1 MPAEFEELRIT
12 VKVADEASGQLGALK
27 QGLDKLGGL
36 DVTRKFEGIHKQVSG
51 IEQEIKKLMLNFA
64 TGGPSLTALA
74 NFAKGIGPIGLA
86 AVAVYETLK
95 VTIGFLKGQ
104 AQDLLNMEA
113 MARRAGES
121 TAQHIRT
128 MEEWERAGVPIEKA
142 GQQWERF
149 VDTWNHL
156 RRMDEQ
162 GRATWQ
168 ELLTG
173 LRGDDARRAE
183 QRIRE
188 IIAMP
193 NAQEAANAL
202 KKFFDDVGRHY
213 ARQADIDERRKGPEE
228 QRRLLRI
235 WGLPDLDRVRQA
247 FTIVDEQE
255 AADMDRMVQAA
266 REFNE
271 VSVEIEQNW
280 NRILQAMGTRI
291 MEGPLGPL
299 LRLIEKATAAEAK
312 RLEESKA
319 PGWWELLGMLPGNM
333 LLKGLGQAI
342 GVDIWGGL
350 GGIFTGQTKAPGA
363 ELKPGAP
370 GNMAVPLMSTGMQ
383 DVTRELEKQRDYT
396 GELTD
401 QFRRLNALL
410 SGEDLETRD
419 LAKQLGLPDV
429 KGNPAF
435 HNQPQ
440 GGAVGES
447 NPMQLPASEPQPGGG
462 APAEARATPTEAK
475 EPLLRPYREG
485 DVSRGT
491 YTSKGVTKQ
500 YPILSAA
507 ATPLQ
512 PQFPGEQVYTGV
524 SKGKGVASWYGFDPA
539 FYAKDDPSDPKG
551 SNALRV
557 PERYQGISLST
568 GKSGELG
575 SSGQSL
581 GQQHLVFDP
590 NTQLTYVKQQ
600 TDYGPGIRTQKM
612 VDASAAMA
620 ARIEQKSG
628 KIGYTRKEWEAMQE
642 KVEKGEVAPWEVQP
656 AGFGTYGRPGFEG
669 KDITAPMVKG
679 VDPTTE
685 TQNIYELDTRK
696 LLNPSLDYRP
706 DYAGGSGRAAVP
718 KGLEGAPRT
727 VGEQAFGGAGAFDVG
742 GSEWKS
748 RLTSPEEGLETGK
761 RIPKSEILLAAKK
774 SEYDPTQPLALMG
787 TDQQQRK
794 QLGESG
800 NVPLPRARP
809 QTPQQGSE
817 LDALT
822 TLGAKKAEGKVYA
835 YDAPNL
841 PDSPTVRKAIAEDP
855 LGFSYPKLGEVY
867 YRPGS
872 GEEITTIAHEYGH
885 VGREAVR
892 QEALKPGG
900 NIFERYKAYVDPKFE
915 GIEPKQQ
922 EERLQRHLD
931 FDEAQRLRQ
940 AGAITPQE
948 YDKTLKETAASFRTS
963 GTGAGTEREEL
974 EASRHIAAQEN
985 LARKILDKGL
995 ARENEPEPKGNLDVR
1010 VNAPNGTK
1018 VKADGDGMFKGNVSL
1033 DRRMELPTL
1042 Q

>member
-1 MPAEFEELRIT
+1 MAEFEELRIT

-36 DVTRKFEGIHKQVSG
+36 DVTRKFEGIHKQISG

-64 TGGPSLTALA
+64 TGGPSLEALA

-95 VTIGFLKGQ
+95 VTVNALKRQ

-113 MARRAGES
+113 MAKRTGES
-121 TAQHIRT
+121 TAQYIRT
-128 MEEWERAGVPIEKA
+128 MEEWQRAGVPIEQA
-142 GQQWERF
+142 GAQWERF
-149 VDTWNHL
+149 VDTWSHL

-162 GRATWQ
+162 GRETWLQ
-168 ELLTG
+168 LFTHVAPQ
-173 LRGDDARRAE
+173 DAPRLE
-183 QRIRE
+183 QRLRE

-193 NAQEAANAL
+193 NPQQAANAL

-228 QRRLLRI
+228 QRKLLRI

-255 AADMDRMVQAA
+255 AADMDRMIEAA

-271 VSVEIEQNW
+271 VSISIEQHW
-280 NRILQAMGTRI
+280 DAIMRAMATRI
-291 MEGPLGPL
+291 MEGPLGPIL
-299 LRLIEKATAAEAK
+299 KLIDKALGGVLSATEREQEAPERWGVWSRQNIRREQYIRDNLKNMIPFTLEEIRERIGGTLVEHPPGALGNTAA
-312 RLEESKA
+312 
-319 PGWWELLGMLPGNM
+319 
-333 LLKGLGQAI
+333 
-342 GVDIWGGL
+342 
-350 GGIFTGQTKAPGA
+350 
-363 ELKPGAP
+363 
-370 GNMAVPLMSTGMQ
+370 PLMSTGMQ

-440 GGAVGES
+440 GGSVGES

-462 APAEARATPTEAK
+462 APAEARETPTEAK
-475 EPLLRPYREG
+475 EPLLRPYRPG

-524 SKGKGVASWYGFDPA
+524 SKGKGVASWYGYDPA

-557 PERYQGISLST
+557 PERYQGISMST

-581 GQQHLVFDP
+581 GQWHLVFDP
-590 NTQLTYVKQQ
+590 NTQLTYLKQQ
-600 TDYGPGIRTQKM
+600 TDYGPGIRTQKL

-669 KDITAPMVKG
+669 KDITAPQIKG

-685 TQNIYELDTRK
+685 TQNIYELDTRR

-706 DYAGGSGRAAVP
+706 DYAGGGGREKVP

-727 VGEQAFGGAGAFDVG
+727 VGEQAFGGAGAFDVS
-742 GSEWKS
+742 GSEWK
-748 RLTSPEEGLETGK
+748 RQPNVPEEGLEIGK
-761 RIPKSEILLAAKK
+761 KIPKSEILLAKQQ
-774 SEYDPTQPLALMG
+774 SEYDPTQPLALIS
-787 TDQQQRK
+787 TDKQQQERK
-794 QLGESG
+794 QLGDQG
-800 NVPLPRARP
+800 NVPLPRERP
-809 QTPQQGSE
+809 QTPQSSSE

-915 GIEPKQQ
+915 GIEPKRQ
-922 EERLQRHLD
+922 EERLQRYLD
-931 FDEAQRLRQ
+931 YDEAQRLKRS
-940 AGAITPQE
+940 GAITSTE
-948 YDKTLKETAASFRTS
+948 YEKTLKETAASFRLE
-963 GTGAGTEREEL
+963 GTAAGTEREEL
-974 EASRHIAAQEN
+974 EASRHIEAQEN
-985 LARKILDKGL
+985 LARKILDKSL

-1010 VNAPNGTK
+1010 VSAPNGTK

-1033 DRRMELPTL
+1033 ERQMELPTL